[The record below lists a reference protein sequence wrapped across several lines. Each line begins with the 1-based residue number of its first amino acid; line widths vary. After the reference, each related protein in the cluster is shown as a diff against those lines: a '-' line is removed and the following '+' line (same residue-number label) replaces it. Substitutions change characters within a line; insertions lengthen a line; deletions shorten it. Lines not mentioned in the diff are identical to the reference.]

1 MTSSPSS
8 LSQAPAGFS
17 GAGVSVAIVGTGS
30 YAPEKVLTNA
40 DLEKMVDTTDE
51 WIVTR
56 SGIRERHIAREDE
69 ATSDLAT
76 VAAQRALEQA
86 KVAPE
91 DVDLIIV
98 ATITPDMV
106 FPSTACFVQN
116 RLGARNAT
124 CFDLEAA
131 CSGFL
136 FAVNTASQYIKTGA
150 IRTALV
156 IGAEK
161 LSTVIDWQD
170 RATCVLFGDGAG
182 AVVLQA
188 CAPTEGI
195 LSTVTGSDGALTE
208 LLNLPGGGSRHPTSP
223 QTIEQRL
230 HYMKMV
236 GKDVFKHAVR
246 AMSEAGRKAIEQAG
260 LTIDQIACVVPHQ
273 ANMRIVEAIRDRMGV
288 GPEKFF
294 VNLDRYGNMS
304 AASIPVALDEAVRMG
319 RIQRGDAVLL
329 VAFGGGL
336 TWAAMVVRW

>member
-1 MTSSPSS
+1 MTAPTSSPPN
-8 LSQAPAGFS
+8 LT
-17 GAGVSVAIVGTGS
+17 GVSVAIAGTGS

-40 DLEKMVDTTDE
+40 DLEKIVDTTDE

-56 SGIRERHIAREDE
+56 SGIRERHIARADE
-69 ATSDLAT
+69 ATSDMAT
-76 VAAQRALEQA
+76 IAAQRAMEQA
-86 KVAPE
+86 GVVAA
-91 DVDLIIV
+91 DLDLIIV

-116 RLGARNAT
+116 QLGAKNAT

-136 FAVNTASQYIKTGA
+136 FGVNTASQFIKTGA
-150 IRTALV
+150 VRTALV

-161 LSTVIDWQD
+161 LSGVIDWKD
-170 RATCVLFGDGAG
+170 RTTCVLFGDGAG

-188 CAPTEGI
+188 CEAPRGI
-195 LSTVTGSDGALTE
+195 LSTVTGSDGSLTE
-208 LLNLPGGGSRHPTSP
+208 LLNLPGGGSRHPVSP

-246 AMSEAGRKAIEQAG
+246 AMSEAGRKAIEQSG
-260 LTIDQIACVVPHQ
+260 LTIDQITCVVPHQ

-288 GPEKFF
+288 EPDRFF

-304 AASIPVALDEAVRMG
+304 AASIPVALDEATRMG
-319 RIQRGDAVLL
+319 RIKRGDPILL
-329 VAFGGGL
+329 VAFGGGF
-336 TWAAMVVRW
+336 TWGAMVIRW